1 MDFDEL
7 GMILRGLGVPDS
19 VASIG
24 GYADDHFCLVPVADG
39 TFEVC
44 WFERGA
50 KHDVCVYDSVNTACL
65 GFLGVIGGGLSGLQ
79 PVAPGH
85 GVRNALGGASYAHPA
100 VQRLLA
106 SDPDTVFGPLP
117 EPEWIR
123 SFVLP
128 EDRGLPIGQR
138 RLIWPDAIRHPDGFT
153 TPAGRAPGRLE
164 IGSVL
169 DSFGPTFTRIL
180 YDEGASFGA
189 RSLPIDYAQS
199 GYRRWRVLQPTPVWS
214 GAVAPWFGR
223 QGGAIQHKA
232 MTPVIDLVGAGFV
245 EELPL

>member
-7 GMILRGLGVPDS
+7 GLILRGLGVPDS

-24 GYADDHFCLVPVADG
+24 RYADGHYCLVPAADG
-39 TFEVC
+39 NFEVC
-44 WFERGA
+44 RFERGA
-50 KHDVCVYDSVNTACL
+50 KQDLCVYASMSSACL
-65 GFLGVIGGGLSGLQ
+65 GFLGVIGGGLTGLQ
-79 PVAPGH
+79 PVPPGH

-106 SDPDTVFGPLP
+106 DDSDSVFGRLP

-123 SFVLP
+123 RFVVP
-128 EDRGLPIGQR
+128 EDRALPIGQR

-153 TPAGRAPGRLE
+153 TPSDRAPARLDA
-164 IGSVL
+164 GSVL
-169 DSFGPTFTRIL
+169 DSFGPTFTRVL
-180 YDEGASFGA
+180 YEAGTSFGA

-199 GYRRWRVLQPTPVWS
+199 GYRRWRVLQPVPVWT
-214 GAVAPWFGR
+214 GTVAPWFGR
-223 QGGAIQHKA
+223 PGGAIQHRT
-232 MTPVIDLVGAGFV
+232 MTPVIDLAGAGFV

>member
-7 GMILRGLGVPDS
+7 GLILRGLGVPDS

-24 GYADDHFCLVPVADG
+24 RYADDHYCLVPGADG

-44 WFERGA
+44 WSERGA
-50 KHDVCVYDSVNTACL
+50 KRDVCVYDSMPSACL
-65 GFLGVIGGGLSGLQ
+65 GFLGVIGGGLTGLQ
-79 PVAPGH
+79 PVMPGH
-85 GVRNALGGASYAHPA
+85 GVRNAIGGASYAHPA

-106 SDPDTVFGPLP
+106 ADSDTIFGRLP
-117 EPEWIR
+117 EQEWVR
-123 SFVLP
+123 RFVVL

-138 RLIWPDAIRHPDGFT
+138 RLIWPDPLRHPDGFDS
-153 TPAGRAPGRLE
+153 ADGRSPGRLE
-164 IGSVL
+164 VGRVL
-169 DSFGPTFTRIL
+169 DSFGPTFTRVL
-180 YDEGASFGA
+180 YEEGTSFGA

-223 QGGAIQHKA
+223 PGGAIQHWA
-232 MTPVIDLVGAGFV
+232 MTPVIDLAGAGFL